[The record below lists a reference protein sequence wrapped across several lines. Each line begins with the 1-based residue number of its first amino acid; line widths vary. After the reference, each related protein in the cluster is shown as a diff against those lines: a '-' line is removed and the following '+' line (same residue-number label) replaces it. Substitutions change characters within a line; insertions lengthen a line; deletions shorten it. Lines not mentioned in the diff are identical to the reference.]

1 MTDLERLK
9 ETLQKINCNF
19 TSVNT
24 LVGTTVSVYSETKT
38 GTLEMMFEFCNE
50 GSFSRTISTSV

>member
-1 MTDLERLK
+1 MTDLKLLK

-24 LVGTTVSVYSETKT
+24 LIGTTLSTYSETC
-38 GTLEMMFEFCNE
+38 EFMYEFDNE
-50 GSFSRTISTSV
+50 GKFTRTISV